1 MAKVICSNCNAK
13 MSQPVSFC
21 PVCSRPTGHA
31 SPSELL
37 EWDLGQWRTHVDKA
51 VASGDAKPAPVGL
64 RSVMIAVA
72 EPLVAAVV
80 EPRLMVDPKPAVLPP
95 APSAPK
101 AERAPRVR
109 APKRARR
116 EKRREAAPRVKLPK
130 RRRRPEPEERDRVIV
145 LDADSAFV
153 YTSCTSC
160 ERADWI
166 IRTTRNEDDT
176 YNYWCVRCSR
186 SFKTD
191 ARLRHGLKPFL
202 SSGLV
207 IGSLAALSILMR

>member
-1 MAKVICSNCNAK
+1 MAKEICSNCNVK
-13 MSQPVSFC
+13 MTRPVAFC
-21 PVCSRPTGHA
+21 PGCSRPTEHA
-31 SPSELL
+31 TPSELL
-37 EWDLGQWRTHVDKA
+37 EWDLGQWRRHVDQA
-51 VASGDAKPAPVGL
+51 VASGQAKPASVPL
-64 RSVMIAVA
+64 RSVVAVA
-72 EPLVAAVV
+72 EPVS
-80 EPRLMVDPKPAVLPP
+80 PVLPP
-95 APSAPK
+95 APSALRVERSPEPPGQLDTPK
-101 AERAPRVR
+101 VKR
-109 APKRARR
+109 PKRH
-116 EKRREAAPRVKLPK
+116 L
-130 RRRRPEPEERDRVIV
+130 PEPEERDRVIV

-191 ARLRHGLKPFL
+191 ARLRSGLKPFL

-207 IGSLAALSILMR
+207 IGALATLSIVMR

>member
-1 MAKVICSNCNAK
+1 MAKEICSNCNAK
-13 MSQPVSFC
+13 MTRRVSFC
-21 PVCSRPTGHA
+21 PGCSRPTGHA

-37 EWDLGQWRTHVDKA
+37 EWDLNQWRRHIDQTEA
-51 VASGDAKPAPVGL
+51 PAEPAPVSL
-64 RSVMIAVA
+64 RSRVAVEERVAPAVEMRPAVESSARRAEGAPRGRAA
-72 EPLVAAVV
+72 EP
-80 EPRLMVDPKPAVLPP
+80 
-95 APSAPK
+95 
-101 AERAPRVR
+101 
-109 APKRARR
+109 ARR
-116 EKRREAAPRVKLPK
+116 ERPK
-130 RRRRPEPEERDRVIV
+130 RRRPEPPVRDRVIV

-166 IRTTRNEDDT
+166 VRTKHNEDDT

-207 IGSLAALSILMR
+207 IGALATLSIVMR

>member
-1 MAKVICSNCNAK
+1 MAKEICSNCNAK
-13 MSQPVSFC
+13 MPHPVSFC
-21 PVCSRPTGHA
+21 PGCSRPTEHA

-37 EWDLGQWRTHVDKA
+37 EWDLSQWRRHVDHA
-51 VASGDAKPAPVGL
+51 VAIGDSKPAPVSF
-64 RSVMIAVA
+64 RSVVAV
-72 EPLVAAVV
+72 EERVAPIV
-80 EPRLMVDPKPAVLPP
+80 EPKLVVSSS
-95 APSAPK
+95 APSTPK
-101 AERAPRVR
+101 IERTPRVR
-109 APKRARR
+109 APKPARR
-116 EKRREAAPRVKLPK
+116 ERTG
-130 RRRRPEPEERDRVIV
+130 RRRPEPQERDRVIV

-166 IRTTRNEDDT
+166 IRTKRNEDDT

-191 ARLRHGLKPFL
+191 ARLRHGFKPFL

-207 IGSLAALSILMR
+207 MGALATLSIVMR

>member
-1 MAKVICSNCNAK
+1 VAKEICSNCNAK
-13 MSQPVSFC
+13 MTRPVSFC
-21 PVCSRPTGHA
+21 PGCSRPTEHA
-31 SPSELL
+31 SQSELL
-37 EWDLGQWRTHVDKA
+37 EWDLGQWRRHVDQA
-51 VASGDAKPAPVGL
+51 VASGQAKPASVPL
-64 RSVMIAVA
+64 RSVVAVEERIPARVVEREPAVA
-72 EPLVAAVV
+72 P
-80 EPRLMVDPKPAVLPP
+80 PTTRTPKV
-95 APSAPK
+95 
-101 AERAPRVR
+101 ERASRVR
-109 APKRARR
+109 APKPARR
-116 EKRREAAPRVKLPK
+116 KRPEKIATPKVKRPK
-130 RRRRPEPEERDRVIV
+130 RRRPESTERDRVIV

-166 IRTTRNEDDT
+166 IRTKRNEDET

-207 IGSLAALSILMR
+207 IGALATLSIVMR